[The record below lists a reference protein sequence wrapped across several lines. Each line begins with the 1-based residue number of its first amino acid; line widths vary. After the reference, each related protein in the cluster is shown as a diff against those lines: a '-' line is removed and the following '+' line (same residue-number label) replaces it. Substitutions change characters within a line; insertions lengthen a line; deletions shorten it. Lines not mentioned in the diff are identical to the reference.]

1 MENIEGKTN
10 KMESIDGEENEDI
23 YINSTDG
30 LPCEHP
36 VIPEGDVDEPEID
49 EESFDDLPTS
59 IIVTNIHPDV
69 FASED
74 LKRDLENLF
83 KDFGSVTTFQ
93 WLKSFKRLRY
103 VRFFFLSSITSLTWH
118 LLLLQSQLR

>member
-1 MENIEGKTN
+1 MNN
-10 KMESIDGEENEDI
+10 MDSMDGEENEDI

-36 VIPEGDVDEPEID
+36 VIPEGDVDEPEVD

-59 IIVTNIHPDV
+59 IIVTNIHSDV
-69 FASED
+69 FASEE
-74 LKRDLENLF
+74 LKRELENLF
-83 KDFGSVTTFQ
+83 KNFGSVTTFQ

-103 VRFFFLSSITSLTWH
+103 GYVYFIRVLM
-118 LLLLQSQLR
+118 

>member
-1 MENIEGKTN
+1 MD
-10 KMESIDGEENEDI
+10 SIDVEENEDI

-36 VIPEGDVDEPEID
+36 VIPEGDVDEPECD

-59 IIVTNIHPDV
+59 IIVTNIHSEV
-69 FASED
+69 FASEE
-74 LKRDLENLF
+74 LKRELENLF
-83 KDFGSVTTFQ
+83 KNFGSVITFQ

-103 VRFFFLSSITSLTWH
+103 VFILKVIHVCLYFERNKISILE
-118 LLLLQSQLR
+118 

>member
-1 MENIEGKTN
+1 
-10 KMESIDGEENEDI
+10 MESLDGEENEDI

-59 IIVTNIHPDV
+59 IIVTNIHHDV
-69 FASED
+69 FASEE
-74 LKRDLENLF
+74 LKRELENLF
-83 KDFGSVTTFQ
+83 KNFGSVITFQ

-103 VRFFFLSSITSLTWH
+103 VLFFFTFIVIAEEEKLC
-118 LLLLQSQLR
+118 